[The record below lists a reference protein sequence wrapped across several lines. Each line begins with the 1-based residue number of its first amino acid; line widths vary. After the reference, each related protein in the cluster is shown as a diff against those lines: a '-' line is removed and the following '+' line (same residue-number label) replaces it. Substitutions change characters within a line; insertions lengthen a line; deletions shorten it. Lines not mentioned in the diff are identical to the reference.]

1 MKSELDLTIL
11 LPCLNEAETLEIC
24 ILKARNY
31 LHSSG
36 LTGEV
41 LVADNGSVDGS
52 QIIATNLGAR
62 VLDVPS
68 KGYGAALQS
77 GINACNSKWVV
88 MGDSD
93 DSYALDKLH
102 LFIGELEL
110 GKDLVI
116 GNRFMGGI
124 YPGAMPW
131 LHRYIGNPVLSA
143 LGRTFFKVPIR
154 DFHCGLRAF
163 KLESIKKLNLSTTGM
178 EFASEMII
186 KAALGNLS
194 ISEVPTTLQ
203 PDGRSRKPHLK
214 TWSDGWRH
222 LIFMLL
228 ASPRWLFFYP
238 GLLLTLMSTIGF
250 LFLLEGGRSVFGLK
264 FGLNTYLLQVGGV
277 LVGTQTLVFGILA
290 KLFLT
295 NYIALPKTRL
305 ITNFEKYFTLEKGI
319 IGSGI
324 LFLLSLVGMLM
335 LLNDW
340 TGENFSTLSLNS
352 SVKLSALIILT
363 MCLSIQFMFTSF
375 FIALLKKS

>member
-1 MKSELDLTIL
+1 MKNKLDLTIL
-11 LPCLNEAETLEIC
+11 LPCLNEAETIESC
-24 ILKARNY
+24 ILKARKF
-31 LHSSG
+31 LRSSG
-36 LTGEV
+36 LSGEI

-52 QIIATNLGAR
+52 QIIAKKLGAR

-68 KGYGAALQS
+68 KGYGATLQS
-77 GINACNSKWVV
+77 GINACNSVWVV

-93 DSYALDKLH
+93 DSYALDRLQ
-102 LFIGELEL
+102 LFIEELEL
-110 GKDLVI
+110 GRDLVV

-131 LHRYIGNPVLSA
+131 LHQYIGNPVLSA
-143 LGRTFFKVPIR
+143 LGRAFFKVPIR

-163 KLESIKKLNLSTTGM
+163 KLESIKKLNLNTTGM

-186 KAALGNLS
+186 KAALGNLN

-238 GLLLTLMSTIGF
+238 GLLLTLISTIGF
-250 LFLLEGGRSVFGLK
+250 LVLLGGARSVFSLE
-264 FGLNTYLLQVGGV
+264 FGLNTYLLLVGGV

-295 NYIALPKTRL
+295 NYIALPKTIL

-319 IGSGI
+319 ISSGI
-324 LFLLSLVGMLM
+324 LFLFSFVGILV

-340 TGENFSTLSLNS
+340 TGESFSTLSLDS
-352 SVKLSALIILT
+352 AVKVSALIILT
-363 MCLSIQFMFTSF
+363 IFLSIQFLFTSF